1 MEGDLFFQ
9 DLNAFILLTQ
19 TDFCI
24 IALIVS
30 MVSVFIL
37 AFEYVIYTLG
47 RGRKRKPPTGPPRR
61 SKRLR
66 RASLDSGY
74 ATLTDEEEDSNNSQ
88 SEEDNV
94 SSNDQSES
102 ASNNETD
109 STETDTDS
117 DEEDSSSSTDP
128 MLICDNERCRTR
140 VDEQYRYHPERHI
153 WSHDQDP
160 GWGAGEIEL
169 DDNIDPE
176 YGEPSD
182 FVDDTTSFI
191 EILEDVLNIPFWI
204 TVSESNTIIFPGKE
218 YKVI

>member
-66 RASLDSGY
+66 RASVDSGY

-94 SSNDQSES
+94 SSNSHRKQYIVHSCDLDKG
-102 ASNNETD
+102 TYD
-109 STETDTDS
+109 CS
-117 DEEDSSSSTDP
+117 DDRSYDLVFLSRKNDCVGLRYRDP
-128 MLICDNERCRTR
+128 K
-140 VDEQYRYHPERHI
+140 
-153 WSHDQDP
+153 W
-160 GWGAGEIEL
+160 
-169 DDNIDPE
+169 
-176 YGEPSD
+176 
-182 FVDDTTSFI
+182 
-191 EILEDVLNIPFWI
+191 DVQNVL
-204 TVSESNTIIFPGKE
+204 
-218 YKVI
+218 